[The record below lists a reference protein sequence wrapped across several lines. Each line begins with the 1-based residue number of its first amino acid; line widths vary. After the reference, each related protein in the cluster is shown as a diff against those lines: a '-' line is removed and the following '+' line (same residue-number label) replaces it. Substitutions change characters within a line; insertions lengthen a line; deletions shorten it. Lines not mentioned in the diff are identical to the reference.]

1 MHACA
6 TLARQGMGFAQHIYW
21 RTRYMAC
28 STLSRARKEAIVEM
42 TRRTKFMPAYV
53 FIVEGVIVLTVGFAT
68 NPHVNRE
75 FFSVASQILPL
86 LLLAVIIDLR
96 ALASRQPRAVVGL
109 LILSFLVGEAVALA
123 IVGNRKP
130 VITSSWW
137 LGLVVASLVGLAL
150 LIGLRSW
157 VRPADP

>member
-1 MHACA
+1 M
-6 TLARQGMGFAQHIYW
+6 
-21 RTRYMAC
+21 
-28 STLSRARKEAIVEM
+28 EM
-42 TRRTKFMPAYV
+42 TRRTKCVPV
-53 FIVEGVIVLTVGFAT
+53 CVLIVEGVIVLTVGFAA
-68 NPHVNRE
+68 NPHVSRE

-96 ALASRQPRAVVGL
+96 ALASRQPRDIVGL
-109 LILSFLVGEAVALA
+109 LILSFLIGEAVALA

-137 LGLVVASLVGLAL
+137 LGLVVASLVGLVL

-157 VRPADP
+157 ARQADEDREATIRANAE